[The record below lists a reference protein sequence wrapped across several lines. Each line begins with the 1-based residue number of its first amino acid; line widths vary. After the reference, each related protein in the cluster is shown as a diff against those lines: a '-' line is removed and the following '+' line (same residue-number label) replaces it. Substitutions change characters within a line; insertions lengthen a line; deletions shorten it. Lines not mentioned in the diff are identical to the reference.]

1 MLVYASTAI
10 MVERH
15 DSIAGAAYVRHSNK
29 AAMNEGDML
38 REKALLKR
46 HSERPHFQIG
56 REIIYVYV
64 PYIYIFIYVHT
75 HIYNLS
81 SNLEMRVAHCA
92 F

>member
-46 HSERPHFQIG
+46 HSERPSFPD
-56 REIIYVYV
+56 RKRDYIYVYEHIYM
-64 PYIYIFIYVHT
+64 YIYLYIYK
-75 HIYNLS
+75 
-81 SNLEMRVAHCA
+81 
-92 F
+92 